1 MPSAKKHVVGKNVDM
16 KILPQLAIRN
26 VKPIPST
33 YSGAVILCATIFPT
47 TKHFLIVSFWCVFLG
62 HIFGTLSVYTPK
74 KRDPYNLKKSRCWW
88 FIMEFTARRAMATT
102 KVLETCG
109 IYLIKT

>member
-26 VKPIPST
+26 AKPIPSI
-33 YSGAVILCATIFPT
+33 YSGAVMLCATIFPT

-74 KRDPYNLKKSRCWW
+74 KGILTTRKRADASGSSWSSLPGGLWLLLK
-88 FIMEFTARRAMATT
+88 
-102 KVLETCG
+102 
-109 IYLIKT
+109 YLRFAAST